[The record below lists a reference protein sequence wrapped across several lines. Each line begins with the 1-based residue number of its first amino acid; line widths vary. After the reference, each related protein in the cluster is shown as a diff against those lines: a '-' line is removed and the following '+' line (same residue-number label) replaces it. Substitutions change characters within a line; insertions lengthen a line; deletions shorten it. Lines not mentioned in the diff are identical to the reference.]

1 MLDANCRSSVHA
13 TPPSVSERDN
23 LQLLRFHASLPVG
36 VFFKRNGQNNGEL
49 MEIMKKID
57 SDPIL
62 LNNWPLNK
70 RTQYYDS
77 DHLTTKHI
85 EK

>member
-1 MLDANCRSSVHA
+1 MQTVDHLFMQRPLQSVKEIIY
-13 TPPSVSERDN
+13 SFS
-23 LQLLRFHASLPVG
+23 ASMRHYQWAY
-36 VFFKRNGQNNGEL
+36 FFKRNGQNNGEL